1 MSFNEF
7 KRQFSRLE
15 ICNLSPD
22 ALSEDT
28 LSHWNTIKFYGSWRK
43 GSTAGGCRNHA
54 SESRAAGGLRRLSA
68 SRPDAVA
75 DPLCCVVS
83 HRHVLD
89 QPTVQD
95 HVAGRGRRPG
105 GRRGGVQL
113 PRGPHAEGPAQIP
126 APRSGHAH
134 HRLRRLWGAD
144 RMCTITLGND
154 HPHDVMLI
162 ILSFFAQIPEE
173 VGKAPMTF
181 CLNPTPTLSNLLMC
195 SVRRIERD
203 GSPKEMALLFMTM
216 RVWSEIRPTSE
227 ISFHN
232 NLQSLENY
240 S

>member
-28 LSHWNTIKFYGSWRK
+28 LSHWNTIKFYGSWRR
-43 GSTAGGCRNHA
+43 GSSAGGCRNHP

-68 SRPDAVA
+68 RRHRRCSWPSVLCRLAQTRFGSTHSTRSR
-75 DPLCCVVS
+75 CWK
-83 HRHVLD
+83 R
-89 QPTVQD
+89 TTT
-95 HVAGRGRRPG
+95 RRTTRWRAASSWPSC
-105 GRRGGVQL
+105 RRT
-113 PRGPHAEGPAQIP
+113 
-126 APRSGHAH
+126 
-134 HRLRRLWGAD
+134 GAD
-144 RMCTITLGND
+144 TGATVRTCTPSASPSMRCGQNVHD
-154 HPHDVMLI
+154 HTWKRSSARCNVI

-173 VGKAPMTF
+173 VGKAPITF
-181 CLNPTPTLSNLLMC
+181 CLNPTPPLSNLITC
-195 SVRRIERD
+195 SVRRIELD
-203 GSPKEMALLFMTM
+203 GSPKEMALLFTTM
-216 RVWSEIRPTSE
+216 RVWSEIHPTSE